1 MKNILSFLAFMCLSL
16 LLQSQPK
23 SIIREPVFGLSSV
36 HGFKADTEFGI
47 VLPLSL
53 DSTATRTQSVFVA
66 LALREIWTVYAF
78 IPDELNTLVRF
89 KYLRSAATEEE
100 FVAYQFDDD
109 THWSLR
115 RVKSMQSQASK
126 TSILFL
132 EDPGQTTCFD
142 WMYDPVKKTLSLL
155 YQKKLVWE
163 SNILKIKLP
172 VSDE

>member
-1 MKNILSFLAFMCLSL
+1 MKNIFSFLVFMCLSL

-53 DSTATRTQSVFVA
+53 DSVSTRTRSVFVT
-66 LALREIWTVYAF
+66 LALKEIWTAYAF

-89 KYLRSAATEEE
+89 KYFRSSATGEE
-100 FVAYQFDDD
+100 FVGYQFDDD
-109 THWSLR
+109 DHWSLR
-115 RVKSMQSQASK
+115 RVTSMTSQSSRTA
-126 TSILFL
+126 ILFL

-142 WMYDPVKKTLSLL
+142 WMYDPVRKTLSLL

-163 SNILKIKLP
+163 SNIIKIKLP
-172 VSDE
+172 DE

>member
-1 MKNILSFLAFMCLSL
+1 MKNIFSFLLFLCLAL
-16 LLQSQPK
+16 LLQAQPK

-53 DSTATRTQSVFVA
+53 DSTATRTQSVFVV
-66 LALREIWTVYAF
+66 LALKEMWTVYTF

-89 KYLRSAATEEE
+89 KYFRSSATEEE
-100 FVAYQFDDD
+100 FIAYQFDDD

-115 RVKSMQSQASK
+115 RVTSMQSQANE
-126 TSILFL
+126 TAILFL

-142 WMYDPVKKTLSLL
+142 WVYDPVRKTLSLL

-172 VSDE
+172 DE